1 MISNDIL
8 RSVRYMLDLSDQKV
22 VDIVRLSTSD
32 IAFARAD
39 VAAMTTREGEPGFM
53 ECPMPVLAHFLDGL
67 VVHCRG
73 HDDSRPRRPV
83 EAHVSN
89 NVVLKKLR
97 VAFAL
102 KDHDMHAIFAAT
114 GYAIG
119 KPELSAFFRDRQ
131 HKHYRACG
139 DQVLRHFLRGLTLR
153 LRPAAAEDGADQK
166 RSPTGR

>member
-8 RSVRYMLDLSDQKV
+8 RSVRYMLDLSDQMV
-22 VDIVRLSTSD
+22 ADIVGLSSPTVAPD
-32 IAFARAD
+32 RAG
-39 VAAMTTREGEPGFM
+39 VQAMMLKEGEPGFV

-67 VVHCRG
+67 VIHRRG
-73 HDDSRPRRPV
+73 RDDSRPPRPGEV
-83 EAHVSN
+83 QVSN

-114 GYAIG
+114 GYDIG
-119 KPELSAFFRDRQ
+119 KPELNAFFRDRQ
-131 HKHYRACG
+131 HKNYRACG

-153 LRPAAAEDGADQK
+153 LRPAAAEGGADQK